1 MKHLRYL
8 LIAGA
13 SLWAPLAFAADLT
26 PPPEPV
32 SEWTFNFAP
41 YFWAAGLEGDI
52 GLGNLPT
59 VEVDASFSDIF
70 RNLDFGAM
78 AIGEAR
84 NDRFGI
90 VTDLMYIKL
99 SAQQGVHLQRHDLNV
114 DVEVTNETLTGL
126 LAGEYR
132 IVESE
137 GGSLDLM
144 AGARLWSV
152 RNEIDLSGD
161 INRSADDK
169 TVWVDPMVGA
179 KGRLNLS
186 SDFFIDGWGM
196 IGGFDVS
203 SKFAWDA
210 YGGLGYKVSDS
221 TALLAGYRGLG
232 VDFENSDLKF
242 DVIEHGPLLGA
253 VFTF

>member
-1 MKHLRYL
+1 MRYFRYL

-13 SLWAPLAFAADLT
+13 SLWSLPVFAADLT
-26 PPPEPV
+26 PPPEPA
-32 SEWTFNFAP
+32 SEWTFAFAP
-41 YFWAAGLEGDI
+41 YFWAAGIQGDV
-52 GLGNLPT
+52 GVGNLPT
-59 VEVDASFSDIF
+59 VEIDASFSDIF
-70 RNLDFGAM
+70 KNLDFGAM

-90 VTDLMYIKL
+90 VTDFMYVKL
-99 SAQQGVHLQRHDLNV
+99 SAQRGVNLHNHDLNV

-132 IVESE
+132 IVEAE

-152 RNEIDLSGD
+152 RNEIDISGD
-161 INRSADDK
+161 INRSGDDK
-169 TVWVDPMVGA
+169 TTWVDPMVGF

-186 SDFFIDGWGM
+186 SDFFVDGWGM

-210 YGGLGYKVSDS
+210 YGGLGYMVSDS
-221 TALLAGYRGLG
+221 TSLIAGYRGLG